1 MGLDVRL
8 PLGLMF
14 VTIGL
19 LLAGYGALAADAA
32 GAGLNIGWGLVLLAV
47 GALLLWLGRR
57 AARSRPPNT

>member
-19 LLAGYGALAADAA
+19 LLTGYGALAAETA
-32 GAGLNIGWGLVLLAV
+32 GAGLNVGWGLVLLAV
-47 GALLLWLGRR
+47 GALMLWLARR
-57 AARSRPPNT
+57 SARSRPPDT